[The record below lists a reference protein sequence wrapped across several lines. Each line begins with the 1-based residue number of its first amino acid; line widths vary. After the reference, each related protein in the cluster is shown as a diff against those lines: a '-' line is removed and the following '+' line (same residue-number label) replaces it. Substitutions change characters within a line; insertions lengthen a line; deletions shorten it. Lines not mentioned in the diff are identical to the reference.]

1 MSRKKIALEFNSE
14 IREVFNTNS
23 ISIHDGLSYLLC
35 LYYGTDP
42 SYIPKELERK
52 VLSTNIVTKD
62 YSNDELKWNISLF
75 EEIENGFEWI
85 SDWMEMFKQ
94 VNPERKGVKT
104 DVLRR
109 MKKFFVNN
117 PSIRKEDVIEA
128 TKMYLKTIDNSI
140 YCKKSHKFI
149 YEQDGTSMLLD
160 YVERIP
166 KNKTIEQT
174 YKDDVI

>member
-14 IREVFNTNS
+14 IKDIFNRSS

-42 SYIPKELERK
+42 SFIPKELERK
-52 VLSTNIVTKD
+52 VLSTGIVTKD
-62 YSNDELKWNISLF
+62 YSNDELKWNVSLF
-75 EEIENGFEWI
+75 EETESGFEWI
-85 SDWMEMFKQ
+85 TNWMDLFKQ
-94 VNPERKGVKT
+94 VNPERRGVKA

-117 PSIRKEDVIEA
+117 PSVRKEDVFEA
-128 TKMYLKTIDNSI
+128 TRMYLKTIDNSI

-149 YEQDGTSMLLD
+149 YEQDGSSMLLD

-166 KNKTIEQT
+166 KNRAVEQT